1 MKAAIMGYGTIGSGV
16 YEVLDKNCKSVEKK
30 AGEPIEVKYILDLRE
45 FPGSPVEKLVI
56 HDVEQIVNDPE
67 IGIVVETMG
76 GTKPAYEFVKRC
88 LLAGK
93 HVVTSNKALVAAHG
107 TELIRIAAEKNIS
120 FLFEASVG
128 GGIPIIR
135 PLVES
140 LGGEEILE
148 ISGILNGTTN
158 YILTKM
164 NEEGWSFEEALKRA
178 QELGYAERN
187 PEADIEGNDTCRKIA
202 ILTAVATGKEVNYE
216 EIPTQGITKITSMD
230 SSYAAHMGA
239 AIKLFGTSVNKDG
252 KIYLEVAP
260 VLVDAKDPLYA
271 VTDVFNGILVV
282 GNMLGASMFYGS
294 GAGKLPTA
302 SAVVGDMVSA
312 VRFGDEP
319 EKIGWSS
326 EKLEVHPA
334 AELSRKYFARFEG
347 SERAK
352 KEAVAAAFG
361 DVKFVTLEGTDE
373 FAVLTGEMTGEE
385 FDAAAAR
392 SVDCARR
399 SRPDYDPDMVPDAMP
414 VSDDD
419 RALLSGMRG
428 NESRPG
434 TPFRA
439 SGTKLSVPSGG
450 AVYGIGSCVGC
461 GFLDPVFCHGKQE
474 IPTGVG

>member
-1 MKAAIMGYGTIGSGV
+1 MIKVAIMGFGTIGSGV
-16 YEVLDKNCKSVEKK
+16 AEVLDINKKSIAARVGDEVEL
-30 AGEPIEVKYILDLRE
+30 KYVLDLRDFE
-45 FPGSPVEKLVI
+45 GDPIQEKIVHDYKVI
-56 HDVEQIVNDPE
+56 AEDPE
-67 IGIVVETMG
+67 VAIVVETMG
-76 GTKPAYEFVKRC
+76 GVEPAYTFVKTM
-88 LLAGK
+88 LEAGK
-93 HVVTSNKALVAAHG
+93 HVTTSNKALVAAKG
-107 TELIRIAAEKNIS
+107 AELIALAKEKNVN
-120 FLFEASVG
+120 FMFEASVG

-135 PLVES
+135 PIVES

-187 PEADIEGNDTCRKIA
+187 PEADIEGYDTCRKIA

-302 SAVVGDMVSA
+302 SAVVGDMISA

-361 DVKFVTLEGTDE
+361 DVKFVTLEGKDE

-385 FDAAAAR
+385 FDAAAAKVGGLR
-392 SVDCARR
+392 QKIAAR
-399 SRPDYDPDMVPDAMP
+399 
-414 VSDDD
+414 
-419 RALLSGMRG
+419 L
-428 NESRPG
+428 
-434 TPFRA
+434 
-439 SGTKLSVPSGG
+439 
-450 AVYGIGSCVGC
+450 
-461 GFLDPVFCHGKQE
+461 
-474 IPTGVG
+474 